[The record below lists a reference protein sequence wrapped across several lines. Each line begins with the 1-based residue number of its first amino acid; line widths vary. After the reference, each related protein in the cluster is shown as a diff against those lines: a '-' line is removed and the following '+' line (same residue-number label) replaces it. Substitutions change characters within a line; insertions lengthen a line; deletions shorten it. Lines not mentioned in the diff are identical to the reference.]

1 MQPKEAEH
9 KKGPVTKLKEELEKT
24 KQEVKANHDNYLRAV
39 AEFDNYRKRV
49 QKENEEFREYA
60 QASLLLDLVPVLEN
74 FDRALSHVESGELI
88 TTMEKD
94 NSDESQS
101 LLGESNN
108 PSNQLNSNWLKG
120 VKIIY
125 NQIKEILAKYGFQEY
140 SCIGE
145 EFDPRKCEAISFIE
159 TDDKKPNI
167 VIEETGKGY
176 TLKGKV
182 IRPAIVIVSKPKTS
196 SVNSDQGENQEG
208 E

>member
-1 MQPKEAEH
+1 MSEH
-9 KKGPVTKLKEELEKT
+9 KKGPVTKMKEELEKT
-24 KQEVKANHDNYLRAV
+24 KQEAKANHDNYLRAV

-74 FDRALSHVESGELI
+74 FDRALSHIESGELI
-88 TTMEKD
+88 STKEID
-94 NSDESQS
+94 SSNELQS
-101 LLGESNN
+101 ELKEPNN
-108 PSNQLNSNWLKG
+108 PGNQSNSNLFKG

-167 VIEETGKGY
+167 VIQETGKGY

-182 IRPAIVIVSKPKTS
+182 IRPAIVIVSKPKSS
-196 SVNSDQGENQEG
+196 SVNIDEDKTQEG
-208 E
+208 A

>member
-1 MQPKEAEH
+1 MSES
-9 KKGPVTKLKEELEKT
+9 KKGPVTKMKEELEKT
-24 KQEVKANHDNYLRAV
+24 KQEAKANHDNYLRAV

-74 FDRALSHVESGELI
+74 FDRALSHIESGELI
-88 TTMEKD
+88 ETKEKD
-94 NSDESQS
+94 KNNESQAE
-101 LLGESNN
+101 LEKSNN
-108 PSNQLNSNWLKG
+108 PGNQSNSNLFKG

-125 NQIKEILAKYGFQEY
+125 NQIKEILSKYGFQEY

-176 TLKGKV
+176 TLKGRV
-182 IRPAIVIVSKPKTS
+182 IRPAIVIVSKPKSS
-196 SVNSDQGENQEG
+196 SVNSDEDKSQEG

>member
-1 MQPKEAEH
+1 MSEH
-9 KKGPVTKLKEELEKT
+9 KKGPVTKMKEELEKT
-24 KQEVKANHDNYLRAV
+24 KQEAKTNHDNYLRAV

-74 FDRALSHVESGELI
+74 FDRALSHIESGELI
-88 TTMEKD
+88 ETKD
-94 NSDESQS
+94 KNNESQPE
-101 LLGESNN
+101 LEKSNN
-108 PSNQLNSNWLKG
+108 PGNQSNSNLFKG

-159 TDDKKPNI
+159 SDDTKPNI

-176 TLKGKV
+176 TLKGRV
-182 IRPAIVIVSKPKTS
+182 IRPAIVIVSKPKPS
-196 SVNSDQGENQEG
+196 SVNSDEDKSQEG
-208 E
+208 A

>member
-1 MQPKEAEH
+1 MVEF

-24 KQEVKANHDNYLRAV
+24 KQQAKANHDNYLRAV

-60 QASLLLDLVPVLEN
+60 QASLLLDLVPILEN
-74 FDRALSHVESGELI
+74 FDRALSHIESGELI
-88 TTMEKD
+88 ETKEKD
-94 NSDESQS
+94 KNNESQAE
-101 LLGESNN
+101 LEKSNN
-108 PSNQLNSNWLKG
+108 PGNQSNSNLFKG

-182 IRPAIVIVSKPKTS
+182 IRPAIVIVSKPKSS
-196 SVNSDQGENQEG
+196 SVNKDEDKSQEG

>member
-1 MQPKEAEH
+1 MFAH
-9 KKGPVTKLKEELEKT
+9 KKGPVTQMKEELEKT
-24 KQEVKANHDNYLRAV
+24 KQQAKANHDNYLRAV

-60 QASLLLDLVPVLEN
+60 QASLLLDLVPILEN
-74 FDRALSHVESGELI
+74 FDRALSHIESGELI
-88 TTMEKD
+88 ETKEKD
-94 NSDESQS
+94 KNNESQAE
-101 LLGESNN
+101 LEKSNN
-108 PSNQLNSNWLKG
+108 PGNQSNSNLFKG

-176 TLKGKV
+176 TLKGRV
-182 IRPAIVIVSKPKTS
+182 IRPAIVIVSKPKS
-196 SVNSDQGENQEG
+196 SPVNKDEDKSQEG

>member
-9 KKGPVTKLKEELEKT
+9 KKGPVTKLREELEKT
-24 KQEVKANHDNYLRAV
+24 KQEAKANYDNYLRAV

-49 QKENEEFREYA
+49 QKENEEFKEYA

-88 TTMEKD
+88 TTKEKN
-94 NSDESQS
+94 NSNESQPA
-101 LLGESNN
+101 LGESDNN
-108 PSNQLNSNWLKG
+108 SNQLNPNWLKG

-140 SCIGE
+140 SCLGE

-159 TDDKKPNI
+159 TNEKPPNL
-167 VIEETGKGY
+167 VFEQTGKGY
-176 TLKGKV
+176 TLKGK
-182 IRPAIVIVSKPKTS
+182 ILRPALVIVTKPKPETGQI
-196 SVNSDQGENQEG
+196 DQQENPEG

>member
-1 MQPKEAEH
+1 MVEF
-9 KKGPVTKLKEELEKT
+9 KKGPVTKMKEELEKT
-24 KQEVKANHDNYLRAV
+24 KHEAKANYDKYLRAV

>member
-1 MQPKEAEH
+1 MVEF

-24 KQEVKANHDNYLRAV
+24 KQQAKANHDNYLRAV

-60 QASLLLDLVPVLEN
+60 QASLLLDLVPILEN
-74 FDRALSHVESGELI
+74 FDRALSHIESGELI
-88 TTMEKD
+88 ETKEKD
-94 NSDESQS
+94 KNNESQAE
-101 LLGESNN
+101 LEKSNN
-108 PSNQLNSNWLKG
+108 PGNQSNSNLFKG

-176 TLKGKV
+176 TLKGRV
-182 IRPAIVIVSKPKTS
+182 IRPAIVIVSKPKS
-196 SVNSDQGENQEG
+196 SPVNKDEDKSQEG

>member
-1 MQPKEAEH
+1 M
-9 KKGPVTKLKEELEKT
+9 KEELEKT
-24 KQEVKANHDNYLRAV
+24 KQEAKANHDNYLRAV

-74 FDRALSHVESGELI
+74 FDRALSHIESGELI
-88 TTMEKD
+88 STKEID
-94 NSDESQS
+94 SSNELQS
-101 LLGESNN
+101 ELKEPNN
-108 PSNQLNSNWLKG
+108 PGNQSNSNLFKG

-167 VIEETGKGY
+167 VIQETGKGY

-182 IRPAIVIVSKPKTS
+182 IRPAIVIVSKPKSS
-196 SVNSDQGENQEG
+196 SVNIDEDKTQEG
-208 E
+208 A